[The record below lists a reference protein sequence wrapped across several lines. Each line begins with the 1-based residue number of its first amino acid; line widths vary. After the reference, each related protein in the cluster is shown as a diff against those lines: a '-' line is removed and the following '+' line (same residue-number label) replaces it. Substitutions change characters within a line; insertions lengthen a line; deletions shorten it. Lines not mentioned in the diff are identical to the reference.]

1 MKRNLSRMFRTGVA
15 AAAALLCAMPFQAAA
30 EDYPSRP
37 ITLIMP
43 FGAGNAPDTA
53 ARIIGDYLQRKHNI
67 TLLITSKPGGSG
79 IPATLETVRARP
91 DGYTISLT
99 SANVLTVVPQYKK
112 CGFTYKDLAPVA
124 QVNVFTMG
132 WGVRADSGI
141 ASVQDLMDKAKAERG
156 KYSLASPGA
165 FTAQRFYHANVM
177 KLFPESDLPY
187 VAYNG
192 GAEIVTALLGNH
204 ISAGFTPVVN
214 FKPHKDIR
222 VIAVCGAQRDPN
234 YPDAPTFKEMF
245 GDGFVFD
252 SVYGIVAPLKTPKD
266 RIERLQSLI
275 KEALSDPD
283 VQAKFAKVNMTT
295 NYLPADEFG
304 KVIEGNLFG
313 KSIPAPWCDTEI
325 CVKGDYFARHFGKE
339 VTLCIDEY
347 QAAAVDAHIDTL
359 LIEQEA
365 PNMNT
370 TKSGYCAPATV
381 QFSAI
386 ANTPTAALFNW
397 KIYRQGEEDNPVVRF
412 TGEEVDY
419 TFNQSGT
426 FIIKLEV
433 SDQST
438 TCSTEDEVQIDIS
451 ESYLMIPNAFS
462 PGTTPGINDEFRV
475 AYKSLV
481 KFKAW
486 IFNRWGLQMYY
497 WTDPAQGWDGKKGG
511 KYVQPGVYF
520 YVIEA
525 EGSDG
530 IKYKEK
536 GDINILRPKTIQ
548 DENEN
553 IQE

>member
-1 MKRNLSRMFRTGVA
+1 MATKGIVKGIVSNLVTVEVGGPVSQNEICYISVGGVKLMSEVIKVIGKNA
-15 AAAALLCAMPFQAAA
+15 FVQVFESTRGML
-30 EDYPSRP
+30 S
-37 ITLIMP
+37 LIH
-43 FGAGNAPDTA
+43 
-53 ARIIGDYLQRKHNI
+53 IY
-67 TLLITSKPGGSG
+67 TSKQ
-79 IPATLETVRARP
+79 ETA
-91 DGYTISLT
+91 
-99 SANVLTVVPQYKK
+99 
-112 CGFTYKDLAPVA
+112 
-124 QVNVFTMG
+124 
-132 WGVRADSGI
+132 
-141 ASVQDLMDKAKAERG
+141 
-156 KYSLASPGA
+156 
-165 FTAQRFYHANVM
+165 
-177 KLFPESDLPY
+177 
-187 VAYNG
+187 
-192 GAEIVTALLGNH
+192 
-204 ISAGFTPVVN
+204 
-214 FKPHKDIR
+214 
-222 VIAVCGAQRDPN
+222 
-234 YPDAPTFKEMF
+234 
-245 GDGFVFD
+245 
-252 SVYGIVAPLKTPKD
+252 
-266 RIERLQSLI
+266 
-275 KEALSDPD
+275 
-283 VQAKFAKVNMTT
+283 
-295 NYLPADEFG
+295 
-304 KVIEGNLFG
+304 VIEGNLFG

>member
-1 MKRNLSRMFRTGVA
+1 MRRKRRIMSGLLALCIALSVLPLSACTA
-15 AAAALLCAMPFQAAA
+15 PKLTLDPEELYALPELPERYTALNKQLSAIQESGA
-30 EDYPSRP
+30 EY
-37 ITLIMP
+37 
-43 FGAGNAPDTA
+43 A
-53 ARIIGDYLQRKHNI
+53 
-67 TLLITSKPGGSG
+67 
-79 IPATLETVRARP
+79 
-91 DGYTISLT
+91 
-99 SANVLTVVPQYKK
+99 
-112 CGFTYKDLAPVA
+112 APV
-124 QVNVFTMG
+124 
-132 WGVRADSGI
+132 SGSNI
-141 ASVQDLMDKAKAERG
+141 QPVQMVDLD
-156 KYSLASPGA
+156 
-165 FTAQRFYHANVM
+165 
-177 KLFPESDLPY
+177 
-187 VAYNG
+187 
-192 GAEIVTALLGNH
+192 
-204 ISAGFTPVVN
+204 
-214 FKPHKDIR
+214 
-222 VIAVCGAQRDPN
+222 
-234 YPDAPTFKEMF
+234 
-245 GDGFVFD
+245 GDGREEALAFFRQSD
-252 SVYGIVAPLKTPKD
+252 GEKPLK
-266 RIERLQSLI
+266 IYVF
-275 KEALSDPD
+275 SDNGD
-283 VQAKFAKVNMTT
+283 SYAQTA
-295 NYLPADEFG
+295 
-304 KVIEGNLFG
+304 VIEGNLFG

>member
-1 MKRNLSRMFRTGVA
+1 MYMLRTEIRKLGGLICFLFVMLAIQAQQYTVTGGNGVPYLLENPGNRIRVYLVYGMDNVTISYTSSSSSSHQWYRYKTKRLEAEKVASTQNGTTSTIRNVEEGYGYFVEEGAVSRYVWIVDYSKYTLNISNLHVSDNSDPCSGLVLAGTGTIQPIYYYWPNTGTRRELSRQFDVI
-15 AAAALLCAMPFQAAA
+15 
-30 EDYPSRP
+30 YN
-37 ITLIMP
+37 TLEY
-43 FGAGNAPDTA
+43 NSDKKE
-53 ARIIGDYLQRKHNI
+53 Y
-67 TLLITSKPGGSG
+67 TSKQ
-79 IPATLETVRARP
+79 ETA
-91 DGYTISLT
+91 
-99 SANVLTVVPQYKK
+99 
-112 CGFTYKDLAPVA
+112 
-124 QVNVFTMG
+124 
-132 WGVRADSGI
+132 
-141 ASVQDLMDKAKAERG
+141 
-156 KYSLASPGA
+156 
-165 FTAQRFYHANVM
+165 
-177 KLFPESDLPY
+177 
-187 VAYNG
+187 
-192 GAEIVTALLGNH
+192 
-204 ISAGFTPVVN
+204 
-214 FKPHKDIR
+214 
-222 VIAVCGAQRDPN
+222 
-234 YPDAPTFKEMF
+234 
-245 GDGFVFD
+245 
-252 SVYGIVAPLKTPKD
+252 
-266 RIERLQSLI
+266 
-275 KEALSDPD
+275 
-283 VQAKFAKVNMTT
+283 
-295 NYLPADEFG
+295 
-304 KVIEGNLFG
+304 VIEGNLFG

-365 PNMNT
+365 PNM
-370 TKSGYCAPATV
+370 
-381 QFSAI
+381 
-386 ANTPTAALFNW
+386 NTPTAALFNW